1 MERETHI
8 LINDLRNGER
18 TAQQRLLAQYGQMV
32 FRQIARI
39 VTQQEE
45 AEEVYQD
52 VFVKALR
59 KIETFDERQAS
70 LSTWLCRIAYN
81 ESLNFVRRTKPNIV
95 YIDERPTEL
104 EDVEDTQEADFDEHT
119 VQLLEQALERLR
131 PNEQA
136 VISMFYYDGMS
147 LADIAYVTGTKPST
161 IGSQLFRI
169 RKKLYRLIKT
179 LQQ

>member
-8 LINDLRNGER
+8 LINDLRNGEH

-39 VTQQEE
+39 VTRQEE

-52 VFVKALR
+52 VLVNALR

-81 ESLNFVRRTKPNIV
+81 ESLNFVRRTEPNIV
-95 YIDERPTEL
+95 YIDDSQTEL
-104 EDVEDTQEADFDEHT
+104 EDVEDMQEADFDEHT

-136 VISMFYYDGMS
+136 VISMFYYDGLS
-147 LADIAYVTGTKPST
+147 LADMAYVTGTKPST